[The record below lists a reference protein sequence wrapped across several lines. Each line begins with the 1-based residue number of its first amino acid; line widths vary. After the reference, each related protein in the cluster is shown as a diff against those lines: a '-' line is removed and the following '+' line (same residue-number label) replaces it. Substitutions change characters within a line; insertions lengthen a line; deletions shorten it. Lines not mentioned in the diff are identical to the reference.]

1 MLNLRSRLR
10 QDLLAHYFLN
20 PSADHYVRELAD
32 ILKVDPTNL
41 SRELRRLEEE
51 GLFTSRLRGN
61 QKYFAL
67 NRSYSLFKETRG
79 IVLKTAGVVPMLRQ
93 SLATVRDVREAYLYG
108 SYARK
113 EQDNHSDIDLLIVG
127 YPDPGSL
134 EEVIRRLERSFG
146 REINYTL
153 LSEGELKKKL
163 ANADPFIEDVW
174 RGKKIRLVTA

>member
-1 MLNLRSRLR
+1 MLNLRSKLR
-10 QDLLAHYFLN
+10 QDLLAYYFLN

-51 GLFTSRLRGN
+51 GLFTGRLRGN
-61 QKYFAL
+61 QKYFTL
-67 NRSYSLFKETRG
+67 NRSYSLFKETRS
-79 IVLKTAGVVPMLRQ
+79 IVLKTAGIVPMLRQ
-93 SLATVRDVREAYLYG
+93 SLATIPDVSQAYLYG

-127 YPDPGSL
+127 YPDPGRL

-153 LSEGELKKKL
+153 LREDELKKKL

-174 RGKKIRLVTA
+174 RSKKIRLVAA